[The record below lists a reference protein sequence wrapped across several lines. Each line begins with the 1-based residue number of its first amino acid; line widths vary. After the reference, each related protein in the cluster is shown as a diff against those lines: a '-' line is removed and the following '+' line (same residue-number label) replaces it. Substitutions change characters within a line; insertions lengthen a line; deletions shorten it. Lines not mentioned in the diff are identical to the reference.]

1 MSLPRKSLT
10 TASEKSIWPNTRGTQ
25 RMFSVKYLFREA
37 NIAQNFP
44 LLEDGFKLLDSESCD
59 QRVASN
65 ISGDIG
71 DLLRCTHTEA
81 DKRIFVQFL
90 DSVREEN
97 KRLLIHT
104 VDTDVLVIAI
114 SLFRRL
120 SASKINKIV
129 IKGLFIVKSALI
141 RTQLVYRHS
150 TQILR
155 NK

>member
-44 LLEDGFKLLDSESCD
+44 LLEDGFKLLDSEFCD